1 MSSEEAESIRE
12 QAPPSI
18 VRDMGITV
26 LFILLTGG
34 FLVVSGQFADER
46 ISSADPGAA
55 FWPRAVLVLLM
66 IAALLNLF
74 LLYRRLH
81 RSEESIGVS
90 IPELGSFDLSEEQKK
105 FVLAIVLSAI
115 FFFSLEYLGFLIA
128 SPVFLFVFA
137 YSIGYRDIGKLTV
150 FSVVT
155 ALLIFFLF
163 RNVMSIALP
172 YGVGV
177 FREISTYASNLL

>member
-1 MSSEEAESIRE
+1 MSSEEAESVRE
-12 QAPPSI
+12 QAAPSV

-26 LFILLTGG
+26 VFIFLAGG
-34 FLVVSGQFADER
+34 FLVVSRRFADER

-55 FWPRAVLVLLM
+55 FWPRAVLVVLM

-74 LLYRRLH
+74 LLYRRFQ
-81 RSEESIGVS
+81 RSEASLGDS
-90 IPELGSFDLSEEQKK
+90 MSGLGSFDVSESQKETLL
-105 FVLAIVLSAI
+105 VLVISAL

-128 SPVFLFVFA
+128 SPIFLFVFA
-137 YSIGYRDIGKLTV
+137 YTIGYRDIGKLTV
-150 FSVVT
+150 FSIVT
-155 ALLIFFLF
+155 AMLIFFMF

-177 FREISTYASNLL
+177 FREISTYASNLF